1 MVTGGRQ
8 VTTTYRQHS
17 RRRLDVVNL
26 LVLVVAIAS
35 GIFAYLLITYA
46 NMNALVIV
54 PSIVVATLSAPHLVK
69 REAPRE

>member
-1 MVTGGRQ
+1 MTA
-8 VTTTYRQHS
+8 TTRRHS
-17 RRRLDVVNL
+17 RRRLDVANL
-26 LVLVVAIAS
+26 IVLVVAIAS
-35 GIFAYLLITYA
+35 GIFAYVLITYA